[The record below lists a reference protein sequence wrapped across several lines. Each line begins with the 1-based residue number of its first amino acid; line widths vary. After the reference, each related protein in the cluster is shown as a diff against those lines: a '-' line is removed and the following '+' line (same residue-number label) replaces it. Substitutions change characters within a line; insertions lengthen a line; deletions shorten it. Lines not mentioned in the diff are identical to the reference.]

1 MDGRMS
7 LTLEARGT
15 KLAAHQELQ
24 LVMKRPGAVVFV
36 LACVFAA
43 GPVQAFD
50 PLSLIVLRMIRDHI
64 ASAQL
69 EAALTPGD
77 TQRALP
83 VGPPP
88 RQYPRDLEMLVD
100 EGFPQLDAAQR
111 KAVRDR
117 LTEIMNDPRHA
128 AQRDEILS
136 EFVQRTSAARRTHE
150 ALAHLTDAQKRTIAA
165 QAAAAYRDKD
175 PEALQHAVDMLRS
188 DAMPIP
194 VDLRE
199 LMLAE
204 FRAESARSR

>member
-1 MDGRMS
+1 
-7 LTLEARGT
+7 
-15 KLAAHQELQ
+15 
-24 LVMKRPGAVVFV
+24 MKRPSAVVFA

-43 GPVQAFD
+43 GPAQAFD

-77 TQRALP
+77 AQRALP
-83 VGPPP
+83 VGPP
-88 RQYPRDLEMLVD
+88 RQYPRDLEVLVN

-136 EFVQRTSAARRTHE
+136 EFVQGTSAARRTHE

-175 PEALQHAVDMLRS
+175 PEALQHAMDMLRS

-204 FRAESARSR
+204 FRAESARLR

>member
-1 MDGRMS
+1 MG
-7 LTLEARGT
+7 LTLEAHGT
-15 KLAAHQELQ
+15 KLAAHHKLQ
-24 LVMKRPGAVVFV
+24 LIMKCPGAVMFA

-43 GPVQAFD
+43 GPAQAFD
-50 PLSLIVLRMIRDHI
+50 PLSLIVLRMLRDHI
-64 ASAQL
+64 ASTQL
-69 EAALTPGD
+69 EAALTPRV

-83 VGPPP
+83 AGPPP
-88 RQYPRDLEMLVD
+88 RQYPRDLETLVD

-117 LTEIMNDPRHA
+117 LTEIMNDAHHA

-136 EFVQRTSAARRTHE
+136 EFVQATSAARRTHE
-150 ALAHLTDAQKRTIAA
+150 ALAHLTDVQKRTIAA

-175 PEALQHAVDMLRS
+175 PEALQHAMDMLRS

-204 FRAESARSR
+204 FRAESARTR